1 MPNYNLVID
10 STFQPFSFE
19 EMLTPV
25 MLAQQ
30 AHQEVENAYTD
41 LSIKAGEYK
50 ALAESEKLRNGEN
63 SETYKRYSSY
73 ADDLSNQAN
82 ALMRNGLTGDTRSK
96 LLELKRRYSTD
107 IDPIRK
113 AAERHLTLSDNRRQ
127 QEIANP
133 TLRYE
138 RGYEEVGVDEL
149 LLNPNLDYGKSYSG
163 ALIEQQVA
171 SAASTLAKVMRDD
184 PKGWYKILGSQ
195 YYQKKIQEGYTPQ
208 EVLLASLGDSSAP
221 IELQELMNKA
231 VATSGVES
239 WDGYYDS
246 SGNITRRGQSI
257 LSDVRSFAG
266 RGLNNA
272 IGTYKYDR
280 LSNKAYDYMMQ
291 AALKNNKSKVE
302 TPTKNPPM
310 DTKVTEEEQEKIN
323 KIKKAF
329 PEGVI
334 PSKYTQKE
342 TWLRKSPSPEEAF
355 NEVLNYPLANA
366 YNNATKSVELPVY
379 GVDYGAMRSEI
390 ENINPLEEYKKA
402 QEYQRATS
410 ANAFI
415 PPGSGVRYNSM
426 LQNDPYLPTYSG
438 NIYETTYNTP
448 VISKDQYD
456 VLKELG
462 YTEKSTQEDFA
473 ELQKR
478 IDESIKKYTP
488 ISINLSNYQHEG
500 DLLIGRINED
510 NMTGNIYEYE
520 GDVSL
525 MKEVDYSDIFKKD
538 DNGTIKLVNDIQT
551 MGIDPYNLEYL
562 IAEAGGKR
570 YSIRGSVLYPEV
582 MMGIASAYGGTDAF
596 YNYYKNAPD
605 EEKERIVQALSFIYQ
620 KTMNSYRKR
629 APQTSS
635 QETYG
640 TIE

>member
-1 MPNYNLVID
+1 
-10 STFQPFSFE
+10 
-19 EMLTPV
+19 
-25 MLAQQ
+25 
-30 AHQEVENAYTD
+30 
-41 LSIKAGEYK
+41 
-50 ALAESEKLRNGEN
+50 
-63 SETYKRYSSY
+63 
-73 ADDLSNQAN
+73 
-82 ALMRNGLTGDTRSK
+82 
-96 LLELKRRYSTD
+96 
-107 IDPIRK
+107 
-113 AAERHLTLSDNRRQ
+113 
-127 QEIANP
+127 
-133 TLRYE
+133 
-138 RGYEEVGVDEL
+138 
-149 LLNPNLDYGKSYSG
+149 
-163 ALIEQQVA
+163 
-171 SAASTLAKVMRDD
+171 
-184 PKGWYKILGSQ
+184 
-195 YYQKKIQEGYTPQ
+195 
-208 EVLLASLGDSSAP
+208 
-221 IELQELMNKA
+221 MNKA
-231 VATSGVES
+231 IATSGVEY

-246 SGNITRRGQSI
+246 NGNITKRGQSI
-257 LSDVRSFAG
+257 LSDVRAFAG

-272 IGTYKYDR
+272 IGTTKYDR
-280 LSNKAYDYMMQ
+280 LSNKAYDYMM
-291 AALKNNKSKVE
+291 KENDRNKVE
-302 TPTKNPPM
+302 APTKNPPM
-310 DTKVTEEEQEKIN
+310 DTTVTEEEQKKIN

-342 TWLRKSPSPEEAF
+342 TWVAASPEETF
-355 NEVLNYPLANA
+355 NTMLNYPLANA
-366 YNNATKSVELPVY
+366 SRELPVY

-390 ENINPLEEYKKA
+390 ESINPLEEYKKA
-402 QEYQRATS
+402 QEYQRVAS

-448 VISKDQYD
+448 IINKDQYD

-462 YTEKSTQEDFA
+462 YTEKSTKEDFA

-520 GDVSL
+520 GDGTL
-525 MKEVDYSDIFKKD
+525 MKQVDYSDIFKKD

-596 YNYYKNAPD
+596 YNYYNNAPD

-640 TIE
+640 TTE